1 MVAAFK
7 ELPLK
12 KTMLGLWTSKNRG
25 KLAARSRHKI
35 ILEQIQKSSSKS
47 EHFSFQIEVW

>member
-12 KTMLGLWTSKNRG
+12 KIILGLWTNKNRG
-25 KLAARSRHKI
+25 KLAARS
-35 ILEQIQKSSSKS
+35 ST
-47 EHFSFQIEVW
+47 